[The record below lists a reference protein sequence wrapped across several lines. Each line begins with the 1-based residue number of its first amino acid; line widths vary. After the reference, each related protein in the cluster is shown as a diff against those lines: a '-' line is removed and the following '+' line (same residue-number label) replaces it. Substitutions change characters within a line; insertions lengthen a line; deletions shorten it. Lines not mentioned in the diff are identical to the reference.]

1 MGRLLRGRVCGAR
14 LHNGR
19 ELLIRAR
26 SFVLSLIQVTAD
38 PGDNHLNGHWRERS
52 TMIGRTGTFGAAG
65 LAWRHRRPAYVGWIS
80 IFVLAHDAICPD
92 ESKAKDPATPE
103 LTAPAQGA
111 LPEADAAAHSKDW
124 QGQSSPTTGAQSGRG
139 WQPEYDPNAPPGPY
153 GGSVEETT
161 SAPATSASG
170 QVPTQPTCMTASGV
184 AGPCLQPG
192 VPYVAGTPRMSRGY
206 ARPYGVH
213 RAQPRVMDNGG
224 GGGRN

>member
-19 ELLIRAR
+19 ELLNRAR
-26 SFVLSLIQVTAD
+26 SFVLSLIRVTAD

-103 LTAPAQGA
+103 LRAHSPRQTLQRTARIGRASHRRPQGHRADAGGSPSMIPTLRLVPMVGA
-111 LPEADAAAHSKDW
+111 LRRRRLRRQRLHLGKCRP
-124 QGQSSPTTGAQSGRG
+124 SP
-139 WQPEYDPNAPPGPY
+139 
-153 GGSVEETT
+153 
-161 SAPATSASG
+161 
-170 QVPTQPTCMTASGV
+170 
-184 AGPCLQPG
+184 
-192 VPYVAGTPRMSRGY
+192 
-206 ARPYGVH
+206 
-213 RAQPRVMDNGG
+213 RA
-224 GGGRN
+224 